1 METWLSYPQTILPH
15 PRQLHILTTR
25 GGLILN
31 LLPNLEAIP
40 TFPASSSSPSPT
52 VAMRTVSRVME
63 VKGASPC
70 NNNNKLLF
78 SMEVLPVRPLQ
89 ATTHA

>member
-1 METWLSYPQTILPH
+1 
-15 PRQLHILTTR
+15 
-25 GGLILN
+25 
-31 LLPNLEAIP
+31 
-40 TFPASSSSPSPT
+40 
-52 VAMRTVSRVME
+52 ME

-70 NNNNKLLF
+70 NNNNNNKLLF